1 MKLLLIGA
9 TGLVGHQVLTQAL
22 EDPRVETVTAPS
34 RRPLG
39 TSHRK
44 LVAPIVRF
52 DDLPADADWWKADA
66 AICTLGTT
74 IGKAGSREAFR
85 EVDHDYPLAVARL
98 ARAHGTPRF
107 AVVSAKGANRNS
119 PVFYSRV
126 KGETEA
132 DLTALAF
139 PSLTIARPGSID
151 RAERRA
157 GERLA
162 LLVMERLGPVLP
174 RAWRINPAARIAKVL
189 LDAALG
195 DRMGTAVIDSAEMA

>member
-139 PSLTIARPGSID
+139 PSLTIARPGSI
-151 RAERRA
+151 RGYRMALCAVEHIARLLL
-157 GERLA
+157 ERL
-162 LLVMERLGPVLP
+162 VTIQIR
-174 RAWRINPAARIAKVL
+174 
-189 LDAALG
+189 
-195 DRMGTAVIDSAEMA
+195 